1 MLGDEQKDFQ
11 QAKSTNIL
19 RLASD
24 KDVVVTAGNPVFER
38 YLRYHY
44 SGEVIYL
51 FNSSIDKWMQGDK
64 HKAEGCTYILG
75 DVLNIHRSLKIR
87 FPEKSDAINKLAR
100 RLRVSEQPIINDNF
114 GGIYVLEVE

>member
-1 MLGDEQKDFQ
+1 M
-11 QAKSTNIL
+11 TIL

-51 FNSSIDKWMQGDK
+51 FNSSIANLVLGDK
-64 HKAEGCTYILG
+64 HKTECSTYILG

-100 RLRVSEQPIINDNF
+100 RLQVSEQPIINDDF